1 MDGLTDLLKIRRSL
15 LIGLS
20 TFFVTAQCFSQVL
33 ELSQD
38 YIDELNTDT
47 NGTVVVARNFE
58 SYLAGP
64 LTGSGTLTLKGGFAT
79 TTSSMLTLIT
89 IL

>member
-1 MDGLTDLLKIRRSL
+1 MGLLFYM
-15 LIGLS
+15 
-20 TFFVTAQCFSQVL
+20 FFCQLGFTQTL
-33 ELSQD
+33 ELSND

-64 LTGSGTLTLKGGFAT
+64 LTGSGTLTLKGGF
-79 TTSSMLTLIT
+79 
-89 IL
+89 